1 MIKVYTSKA
10 KTKPLDIQNSFAAA
24 MQQVEKAR
32 ARGAQLVVFPQGF
45 LTGVQLGMLADAQYV
60 KSLYNSLAKEL
71 SLANPDMYILAD
83 SLSKGN
89 FSNTLYHGGETLS
102 ADEFEIDGTKFV
114 SFSSAATLREKAADI
129 YADCIILNESAP
141 VLAGTRR
148 LLHRLLGAVQLGTG
162 ATVIACLG
170 GYGFTSHPDV
180 YLPATGCISREEDY
194 FTKTRTECTEGGNVF
209 DIEKATGGSRMLY
222 SLPRLDFDLVFNA
235 NPLVPKQLDEREYC
249 LDLFHLQTVSLAARM
264 TNIGCKTAVVAL
276 SGGLDSALALLVTVN
291 AFDLM
296 GIERS
301 GIRAITMPGF
311 GTSNTTKGLA
321 FDLAASLGL
330 VLKLI
335 DITAAS
341 RQALLDIG
349 HDGTTPDVTFE
360 NVQARMRT
368 LNGLN
373 LANATGGIMVG
384 TGDLSEVCLG
394 FSTYG
399 GDHLSSY
406 SVNTSVS
413 KTVIRTML
421 PYVTQ
426 LDNLKS
432 AQKPIDDI
440 LNIPV
445 SPELVPHGGEILQ
458 KTEEILAPYK
468 LIDFYIYCFVV
479 AKMSPIEMAQRAS
492 CVFEGE
498 FSASYLREKAQ
509 MLCRRF
515 ITGQFKRSAAPEG
528 AALTHAHL
536 CGLSRS
542 VPSDSSMGIF
552 NHYLGR

>member
-1 MIKVYTSKA
+1 MVRIYTSKA
-10 KTKPLDIQNSFAAA
+10 KSRPLDIHSNYAAA
-24 MQQVEKAR
+24 AQQVEAAR
-32 ARGAQLVVFPQGF
+32 AEGAQLVVFPQGF
-45 LTGVQLGMLADAQYV
+45 LTGVQLGILADARYV
-60 KSLYNSLAKEL
+60 KTVYNSLVKEL
-71 SLANPDMYILAD
+71 SRNNPDIYILAD
-83 SLSKGN
+83 GYN
-89 FSNTLYHGGETLS
+89 NGCFENVICHGGTIER
-102 ADEFEIDGTKFV
+102 AD
-114 SFSSAATLREKAADI
+114 SFSIDDVCFAAFNSAEKLREKAGGSS
-129 YADCIILNESAP
+129 ADCIILNESAP
-141 VLAGTRR
+141 VIAGKRA
-148 LLHRLLGAVQLGTG
+148 LLHNLLKAVQAGING
-162 ATVIACLG
+162 CVVACLG

-180 YLPATGCISREEDY
+180 YLPATAYISNSEDY
-194 FTKTRTECTEGGNVF
+194 FTRTLTEFTQGRNLFEAGKSGTHLPV
-209 DIEKATGGSRMLY
+209 
-222 SLPRLDFDLVFNA
+222 SLPSLDFDIVFNK
-235 NPLVPKQLDEREYC
+235 NPLIPAQLEEKDYC

-264 TNIGCKTAVVAL
+264 SNINCKRAVVAL

-291 AFDLM
+291 AYDLM
-296 GIERS
+296 GLDRS
-301 GIRAITMPGF
+301 GIKVITMPGF
-311 GTSNTTKGLA
+311 GTSATTKGLA
-321 FDLAASLGL
+321 GDLAASLGL
-330 VLKLI
+330 ELELI
-335 DITAAS
+335 DITPAC

-349 HDGTTPDVTFE
+349 HDGVTPDVTFE

-373 LANATGGIMVG
+373 LANAIGGIMVG

-421 PYVTQ
+421 PYVTAM
-426 LDNLKS
+426 DNLKS
-432 AQKPIDDI
+432 ARKPIDDI

-468 LIDFYIYCFVV
+468 LIDFFIYCFVV

-498 FSASYLREKAQ
+498 FSASYLREKAE

-536 CGLSRS
+536 CGPSRS
-542 VPSDSSMGIF
+542 IPSDASMELF
-552 NHYLGR
+552 RHFLGR

>member
-32 ARGAQLVVFPQGF
+32 ERGAQLVVFPQGF

-194 FTKTRTECTEGGNVF
+194 FTKTLTEFTEGGNVF

-296 GIERS
+296 GIDRS

>member
-1 MIKVYTSKA
+1 MVKVYTSKA
-10 KTKPLDIQNSFAAA
+10 MTKPLDIQNNFERAQAEVAAA
-24 MQQVEKAR
+24 R
-32 ARGAQLVVFPQGF
+32 AAGAQLVVFPQGF
-45 LTGVQLGMLADAQYV
+45 LTGVQLGMLADARYM
-60 KSLYNSLAKEL
+60 KNLYNSMVKKLAA
-71 SLANPDMYILAD
+71 ANPDMYILAD
-83 SLSKGN
+83 VYDGQQFKNAICHGDSILQADRFDIDGITFTSFN
-89 FSNTLYHGGETLS
+89 SAQRLRRTEHGGMP
-102 ADEFEIDGTKFV
+102 
-114 SFSSAATLREKAADI
+114 
-129 YADCIILNESAP
+129 DCVILNESAP

-148 LLHRLLGAVQLGTG
+148 LLHRMLAQLQMNINGC
-162 ATVIACLG
+162 VIACLG

-180 YLPATGCISREEDY
+180 YLPATAYISPCEDY
-194 FTKTRTECTEGGNVF
+194 FTTTLPEFLNGRNVF
-209 DIEKATGGSRMLY
+209 DTDEAGTRAASFA
-222 SLPRLDFDLVFNA
+222 LPSLDFDIVFNK
-235 NPLVPKQLDEREYC
+235 NPLVPAQVDEREYC
-249 LDLFHLQTVSLAARM
+249 LDLFHLQSVSLAARM
-264 TNIGCKTAVVAL
+264 TNIGCKRAVVAL

-291 AFDLM
+291 AYDLM
-296 GIERS
+296 GLDRS
-301 GIRAITMPGF
+301 GIKVITMPGF

-321 FDLAASLGL
+321 GDLAASLGL
-330 VLKLI
+330 ELELI
-335 DITAAS
+335 DITPAC

-349 HDGTTPDVTFE
+349 HDATTPDVTFE

-373 LANATGGIMVG
+373 IANAIGGIMVG

-399 GDHLSSY
+399 GDHLASY
-406 SVNTSVS
+406 GVNTSVS

-421 PYVTQ
+421 PYVTA

-468 LIDFYIYCFVV
+468 LIDFYIYCFIV

-498 FSASYLREKAQ
+498 FTASYLREKAQ

-536 CGLSRS
+536 GGRARS
-542 VPSDSSMGIF
+542 LPSDSSMGIF
-552 NHYLGR
+552 NHYLNI

>member
-10 KTKPLDIQNSFAAA
+10 MTKPLDIQNNFERAKAEVAAA
-24 MQQVEKAR
+24 R
-32 ARGAQLVVFPQGF
+32 AAGAQLVVFPQGF
-45 LTGVQLGMLADAQYV
+45 LTGVQLGMLQDAHYAKTLYSQLAAD
-60 KSLYNSLAKEL
+60 L
-71 SLANPDMYILAD
+71 SRENPDIYILAD
-83 SLSKGN
+83 SLSRNG
-89 FSNTLYHGGETLS
+89 FSNTLYYGGKALP
-102 ADEFEIDGTKFV
+102 ADRFEIEGIKFV
-114 SFSSAATLREKAADI
+114 SFNSAHTLREKAADI

-148 LLHRLLGAVQLGTG
+148 LLHRLLGAVQMGTG

-170 GYGFTSHPDV
+170 GHGFTSHPDV
-180 YLPATGCISREEDY
+180 YLPATAFISTEEDY
-194 FTKTRTECTEGGNVF
+194 FTTTLPQFTEGGNLF
-209 DIEKATGGSRMLY
+209 EAEKAVQGSRMLY
-222 SLPRLDFDLVFNA
+222 NLPRLDFDLVFNQ
-235 NPLVPKQLDEREYC
+235 NPLVPKQLDEKEYC
-249 LDLFHLQTVSLAARM
+249 LDLFHLQSVSLAARM
-264 TNIGCKTAVVAL
+264 TNIGCKRAVVAL

-291 AFDLM
+291 AYDLM
-296 GIERS
+296 GLDRS
-301 GIRAITMPGF
+301 GIKVITMPGF

-321 FDLAASLGL
+321 GDLAASLGL
-330 VLKLI
+330 DLEMI
-335 DITAAS
+335 DITPAC

-349 HDGTTPDVTFE
+349 HDATTPDVTFE

-373 LANATGGIMVG
+373 IANAIGGIMVG

-421 PYVTQ
+421 PYVTA
-426 LDNLKS
+426 LDNLKA

-468 LIDFYIYCFVV
+468 LIDFYIYCFIV

-498 FSASYLREKAQ
+498 FTASYLREKAQ

-536 CGLSRS
+536 GGRARS
-542 VPSDSSMGIF
+542 LPSDSSMGIF
-552 NHYLGR
+552 NHYLNI

>member
-114 SFSSAATLREKAADI
+114 SFSSAATLREKASDI

-194 FTKTRTECTEGGNVF
+194 FTKTLTEFTEGGNVF

-296 GIERS
+296 GIDRS

-330 VLKLI
+330 ELKLI

-373 LANATGGIMVG
+373 LANATGGIMVC